1 MPGRVRIDPGWGV
14 TAVRLATGFVLA
26 IHGYR
31 KFADGLGTA
40 IDYFAR
46 VGIPLPGLAAPV
58 VAVLELA
65 GGILLLVG
73 VLTRWL
79 GFLFTIEFLVV
90 VLWVVLPRAGFQRGS
105 LELMLLAASV
115 LLAVSGPG
123 RMAVHRD

>member
-1 MPGRVRIDPGWGV
+1 MPGKVRIDSGWGI

-31 KFADGLGTA
+31 KFADGLATS

-58 VAVLELA
+58 VAVLELT

-79 GFLFTIEFLVV
+79 GLLFTIEFLVV
-90 VLWVVLPRAGFQRGS
+90 VLWVVLPGAGLQRGS

>member
-1 MPGRVRIDPGWGV
+1 MRGRLRIDPGWGI
-14 TAVRLATGFVLA
+14 TAARLATGFVLA

-31 KFADGLGTA
+31 KFADGLTTA

-65 GGILLLVG
+65 GGILLIVG

-79 GFLFTIEFLVV
+79 GLLFTIEFLVV
-90 VLWVVLPRAGFQRGS
+90 VLWVVLPGAGLPRGS
-105 LELMLLAASV
+105 LELMLLAAAF

-123 RMAVHRD
+123 RLALRRD